1 MTKKKHKKSAPK
13 TKSSPPAAKHPPLQ
27 ILAQKLEAQNY
38 EASFIP
44 QGEDDEVPFDNLVVI
59 LDDLDDNEAESAAAL
74 EPELL
79 LQIFFVEDMMK
90 AHEPDLPAE
99 ETPDFSTLQFILEL
113 PTDWD
118 ELPDERLKEGLLL
131 LNAFSQRMP
140 VGHFTLD
147 EGALIYTYSLLAENQ
162 RINSTVILAAL
173 DLMRFFI
180 APMNAIFEAFVSE
193 NLNLE
198 AALDQLDERISAA

>member
-1 MTKKKHKKSAPK
+1 MSKKKHKKPAPK
-13 TKSSPPAAKHPPLQ
+13 AKSSAPAAKHPPLQ

-59 LDDLDDNEAESAAAL
+59 LDELDEQPEDSANVL

-90 AHEPDLPAE
+90 AHEPDLPAD

-118 ELPDERLKEGLLL
+118 ELADERLEEGLLL

-140 VGHFTLD
+140 VGHFTLE

-180 APMNAIFEAFVSE
+180 APMNAIFEAFASD
-193 NLNLE
+193 NLSLE

>member
-1 MTKKKHKKSAPK
+1 MTKKKNKKPAPK
-13 TKSSPPAAKHPPLQ
+13 TKSNPPAAKHPPLQ
-27 ILAQKLEAQNY
+27 ILAQKLEAQNF

-59 LDDLDDNEAESAAAL
+59 LDELPESPEAGESEL
-74 EPELL
+74 EPEFL

-118 ELPDERLKEGLLL
+118 ELPEARLEQGLLL

-162 RINSTVILAAL
+162 RVNSTVILAAL

-180 APMNAIFEAFVSE
+180 APMNAIFEAFLSE
-193 NLNLE
+193 NLSLE